1 MMPPRNPAP
10 VLTASMPPIRP
21 GVRRAIRDG
30 EGDETGQYRHHQRK
44 GGAAANLHQR
54 RRQRAF
60 DFKRLDAEHERQ
72 RDTQT
77 AGHHHRQ
84 HVGHAGQQVAIRAV
98 ALFLLPAG
106 AATALLRLEHLG
118 LGQRLV
124 QFLGGFL
131 QRQAGGSA
139 VHRLTGKLIQIHLDI
154 RRDDHQI
161 RRSHFFRGDGVAGT
175 DGAARFH
182 LHPPAA
188 FLRFAFNGFG
198 RHKGVRHAGWA
209 SGDRHD
215 AFCPSAFTGA
225 AACGA

>member
-1 MMPPRNPAP
+1 M
-10 VLTASMPPIRP
+10 
-21 GVRRAIRDG
+21 
-30 EGDETGQYRHHQRK
+30 
-44 GGAAANLHQR
+44 
-54 RRQRAF
+54 
-60 DFKRLDAEHERQ
+60 
-72 RDTQT
+72 
-77 AGHHHRQ
+77 
-84 HVGHAGQQVAIRAV
+84 AIRAV
-98 ALFLLPAG
+98 ALFLFARRRR
-106 AATALLRLEHLG
+106 ATALLRLEHLG

-215 AFCPSAFTGA
+215 AFLPIGFHRRRRLRCLIGFSFGLGARQKSVRFTHRLLYVAHIHQFAVQPGISR
-225 AACGA
+225 G